1 MPTPAVGAALL
12 VVALV
17 ACQPTALSAAP
28 VAASLPTHGTV
39 VGEVSSTTAV
49 VWGRCAGPAT
59 LHVRLD
65 GDPRPH
71 GVAVAADTDFTG
83 KLALTGLPAATA
95 RTYEAWCG
103 GEADREPAAGL
114 ALRGAFRTAPD
125 PDSPAAVRFAWSG
138 DVGGQ
143 NVCRDR
149 ERGYP
154 IFDRLAERRLDFFIG
169 LGDMI
174 YADDVCKAVG
184 LFGNAQIPG
193 PPAAFALDTFRAH
206 WQYNR
211 ADAASQR
218 LLSQVAYYAVWDD
231 HEIRNDS
238 GPHDDSSDRAPN
250 GHLLPTALRA
260 FLDYQPLIPPASAPT
275 RLYRSMRWGRHLEL
289 FLLDTRQYRDA
300 AATPDTPA
308 SRKTMLGREQLAW
321 LEDALARSN
330 ATWKVIVASVPL
342 SIPTSPRVH
351 DGFANGGGAG
361 GYEREAE
368 SIFAMLRRRGI
379 RDSVWITTD
388 VHFATGFVYHPFDD
402 DPGWTAYEFTSG
414 PLNSG
419 IFPTQALDPTLH
431 PQRLF
436 YYAPPDADTIG
447 SFDDAVGWFNFGE
460 IEVSAEGALTV
471 SILNGRGATVFQQRL
486 PSPAER

>member
-59 LHVRLD
+59 LHVRID

-95 RTYEAWCG
+95 HTYEAWCG

-174 YADDVCKAVG
+174 YADDECLRVG
-184 LFGNAQIPG
+184 RYGNAQLPG
-193 PPAAFALDTFRAH
+193 PPPATDLSAFWAH
-206 WQYNR
+206 WQYNWSE
-211 ADAASQR
+211 AGFQR
-218 LLSQVAYYAVWDD
+218 LRAQVPNFGVWDD

-238 GPHDDSSDRAPN
+238 GPHDDESPLAP
-250 GHLLPTALRA
+250 GRHLLPIALQA
-260 FLDYQPLIPPASAPT
+260 FLDYQPLIPPADDPT
-275 RLYRSMRWGRHLEL
+275 RLYRSVRWGQHVEV
-289 FLLDTRQYRDA
+289 FLLDT
-300 AATPDTPA
+300 
-308 SRKTMLGREQLAW
+308 
-321 LEDALARSN
+321 
-330 ATWKVIVASVPL
+330 
-342 SIPTSPRVH
+342 
-351 DGFANGGGAG
+351 
-361 GYEREAE
+361 
-368 SIFAMLRRRGI
+368 
-379 RDSVWITTD
+379 
-388 VHFATGFVYHPFDD
+388 
-402 DPGWTAYEFTSG
+402 
-414 PLNSG
+414 
-419 IFPTQALDPTLH
+419 
-431 PQRLF
+431 
-436 YYAPPDADTIG
+436 
-447 SFDDAVGWFNFGE
+447 
-460 IEVSAEGALTV
+460 
-471 SILNGRGATVFQQRL
+471 
-486 PSPAER
+486 